1 MQGLCA
7 GYGEIQVLWGIDV
20 MVRRGEIT
28 ALIGSNGAGK
38 TTLMRALS
46 GLIPIDGPA
55 IISPKARTSPAIA
68 PQQILAHGIVH
79 VPEGRRL
86 FGAMSVEEN
95 LLMGAYARR
104 AGRAELKRDL
114 DRVYATFPKLR
125 ERRKQA
131 AATLSGGEQQMCAI
145 GRGLMSAPLLLM
157 IDELSL
163 GLSPL
168 LVEQLVAA
176 LRALNAEGMSILLV
190 EQDVTIA
197 LDLCHRAFVM
207 DMGRIV
213 RTGSGSGAVRRSD
226 HPRCLSRRASGMT
239 FVQQNPSIHSIQRG
253 AMIKTVEAPGS
264 GYRFMPGVSQYS
276 CGIAALAGHLPS
288 SACGSQIRCR

>member
-1 MQGLCA
+1 VTGSLILELKGLSA
-7 GYGEIQVLWGIDV
+7 GYGEIQVLWEIDLA
-20 MVRRGEIT
+20 VRRGEIT
-28 ALIGSNGAGK
+28 VLIGSNGAGK

-46 GLIPIDGPA
+46 GLIPTTGGNYFSQGRDLTGDSA
-55 IISPKARTSPAIA
+55 AK
-68 PQQILAHGIVH
+68 ILAHGIVH

-95 LLMGAYARR
+95 LLMGAYARKIT
-104 AGRAELKRDL
+104 RAELKRDL
-114 DRVYATFPKLR
+114 DQVYAIFPRLR
-125 ERRKQA
+125 ERRRQQ

-176 LRALNAEGMSILLV
+176 LQALNAKGTSILLV

-213 RTGSGSGAVRRSD
+213 RSGSGAELLADPIVRD
-226 HPRCLSRRASGMT
+226 AYL
-239 FVQQNPSIHSIQRG
+239 
-253 AMIKTVEAPGS
+253 
-264 GYRFMPGVSQYS
+264 GVLEQ
-276 CGIAALAGHLPS
+276 
-288 SACGSQIRCR
+288 

>member
-1 MQGLCA
+1 MPIWDSNMLNGMPHVADAPIVELGELSA
-7 GYGEIQVLWGIDV
+7 GYGEIQVLWDV
-20 MVRRGEIT
+20 SMVVRTREIT

-46 GLIPIDGPA
+46 GLIPIRSGRYFSDGA
-55 IISPKARTSPAIA
+55 DLSSATAAQIIG
-68 PQQILAHGIVH
+68 HGIVH

-95 LLMGAYARR
+95 LLMGAYARKASR
-104 AGRAELKRDL
+104 GELSSGL
-114 DRVYATFPKLR
+114 EQVYATFPKLR
-125 ERRKQA
+125 ERRSQA

-168 LVEQLVAA
+168 LVEQLVEA
-176 LRALNAEGMSILLV
+176 LHALNEGGMSILLV
-190 EQDVTIA
+190 EQDVTTA
-197 LDLCHRAFVM
+197 LDLCDVAYIM

-213 RTGSGSGAVRRSD
+213 RTGSGEKLLADPIIR
-226 HPRCLSRRASGMT
+226 
-239 FVQQNPSIHSIQRG
+239 
-253 AMIKTVEAPGS
+253 EA
-264 GYRFMPGVSQYS
+264 YLGV
-276 CGIAALAGHLPS
+276 LDN
-288 SACGSQIRCR
+288 

>member
-1 MQGLCA
+1 MAQSLILELKGLCA
-7 GYGEIQVLWGIDV
+7 GYGEIQVLWGIDLD
-20 MVRRGEIT
+20 VRRGEIT

-38 TTLMRALS
+38 TTLMRTLS
-46 GLIPIDGPA
+46 GLIPSTAGHYFSEGRDLTGDSA
-55 IISPKARTSPAIA
+55 AE
-68 PQQILAHGIVH
+68 ILAHGIVH

-104 AGRAELKRDL
+104 AGRADINRDL
-114 DRVYATFPKLR
+114 DRVYVTFPKLR
-125 ERRKQA
+125 ERRGQA

-145 GRGLMSAPLLLM
+145 GRGLMSAPQLLM

-190 EQDVTIA
+190 EQDVTTA
-197 LDLCHRAFVM
+197 LDLCHHAFVM

-213 RTGSGSGAVRRSD
+213 RGGSGSELLADPIVRD
-226 HPRCLSRRASGMT
+226 AYL
-239 FVQQNPSIHSIQRG
+239 
-253 AMIKTVEAPGS
+253 
-264 GYRFMPGVSQYS
+264 GVLQE
-276 CGIAALAGHLPS
+276 
-288 SACGSQIRCR
+288 

>member
-1 MQGLCA
+1 MSLILELQGLSA
-7 GYGEIQVLWGIDV
+7 GYGEIQVLWGIDLTAH
-20 MVRRGEIT
+20 RGEIT

-46 GLIPIDGPA
+46 GLIPASGGNYFSEGRDLTGDTA
-55 IISPKARTSPAIA
+55 AE
-68 PQQILAHGIVH
+68 ILAHGIVH

-86 FGAMSVEEN
+86 FGAMSVEDN
-95 LLMGAYARR
+95 LLMGAYARKAR
-104 AGRAELKRDL
+104 STELKQDL

-125 ERRKQA
+125 ERRNQA
-131 AATLSGGEQQMCAI
+131 AGTLSGGEQQMCAI
-145 GRGLMSAPLLLM
+145 GRGLMAAPRLLM

-176 LRALNAEGMSILLV
+176 LRGLNQEGMSILLV

-207 DMGRIV
+207 DMGRVV
-213 RTGSGSGAVRRSD
+213 RTGSGTELLADPVVRD
-226 HPRCLSRRASGMT
+226 AYL
-239 FVQQNPSIHSIQRG
+239 
-253 AMIKTVEAPGS
+253 
-264 GYRFMPGVSQYS
+264 GVL
-276 CGIAALAGHLPS
+276 GE
-288 SACGSQIRCR
+288 

>member
-1 MQGLCA
+1 MLPMASLILELQGLSA
-7 GYGEIQVLWGIDV
+7 GYGEIQVLWGID
-20 MVRRGEIT
+20 MAVRRGEIT

-46 GLIPIDGPA
+46 GLIPTQRGYYFSEGRDLTGD
-55 IISPKARTSPAIA
+55 TSAE
-68 PQQILAHGIVH
+68 ILAHGIVH

-86 FGAMSVEEN
+86 FGAMSVEDN
-95 LLMGAYARR
+95 LLMGAYSRKI
-104 AGRAELKRDL
+104 GRGELVRDL

-125 ERRKQA
+125 ERRNQA

-145 GRGLMSAPLLLM
+145 GRGLMSAPRLLM

-176 LRALNAEGMSILLV
+176 LRALNGEGMSILLV
-190 EQDVTIA
+190 EQDVTTA
-197 LDLCHRAFVM
+197 LDICHSAYVM

-213 RTGSGSGAVRRSD
+213 RTGLGTELLADPIIR
-226 HPRCLSRRASGMT
+226 
-239 FVQQNPSIHSIQRG
+239 
-253 AMIKTVEAPGS
+253 EA
-264 GYRFMPGVSQYS
+264 YLGVLQD
-276 CGIAALAGHLPS
+276 
-288 SACGSQIRCR
+288 

>member
-1 MQGLCA
+1 VTGSLILELKGLCA
-7 GYGEIQVLWGIDV
+7 GYGEIQVLWGIDLA
-20 MVRRGEIT
+20 VRRGEIT

-46 GLIPIDGPA
+46 GLIPTTGGNYFSQGRDLTGDSA
-55 IISPKARTSPAIA
+55 AE
-68 PQQILAHGIVH
+68 ILAHGIVH

-95 LLMGAYARR
+95 LLMGAYARKMT
-104 AGRAELKRDL
+104 GAELKRDL
-114 DRVYATFPKLR
+114 DQVYAIFPRLR
-125 ERRKQA
+125 ERRRQQ

-176 LRALNAEGMSILLV
+176 LQALNAKGTSILLV

-213 RTGSGSGAVRRSD
+213 RSGSGAELLADPIVRD
-226 HPRCLSRRASGMT
+226 AYL
-239 FVQQNPSIHSIQRG
+239 
-253 AMIKTVEAPGS
+253 
-264 GYRFMPGVSQYS
+264 GVLEQ
-276 CGIAALAGHLPS
+276 
-288 SACGSQIRCR
+288 

>member
-1 MQGLCA
+1 VADPLILELNGLCA
-7 GYGEIQVLWGIDV
+7 GYGEIQVLWGID
-20 MVRRGEIT
+20 MAVRPGEIT

-46 GLIPIDGPA
+46 GLIPMQSGSYCSKSEDLA
-55 IISPKARTSPAIA
+55 AASAT
-68 PQQILAHGIVH
+68 QILGHGIVH

-86 FGAMSVEEN
+86 FGAMSVEDN
-95 LLMGAYARR
+95 LLMGAYSRKVA
-104 AGRAELKRDL
+104 RAELTRDL
-114 DRVYATFPKLR
+114 DRVYTTFPKLR
-125 ERRKQA
+125 ERRNQA

-145 GRGLMSAPLLLM
+145 GRGLMSAPQLLM

-168 LVEQLVAA
+168 LVEQLVTA

-197 LDLCHRAFVM
+197 LNLCHSAYIM

-213 RTGSGSGAVRRSD
+213 RTGHGAELLADPIIRD
-226 HPRCLSRRASGMT
+226 AYL
-239 FVQQNPSIHSIQRG
+239 
-253 AMIKTVEAPGS
+253 
-264 GYRFMPGVSQYS
+264 GV
-276 CGIAALAGHLPS
+276 LEE
-288 SACGSQIRCR
+288 

>member
-1 MQGLCA
+1 MPISVNNMPSGTPAVTEPLMLELTQVRA
-7 GYGEIQVLWGIDV
+7 GYGEIQVLWGID
-20 MVRRGEIT
+20 MAVRSGEIT

-46 GLIPIDGPA
+46 GLIPIQSGSYVSGGVDL
-55 IISPKARTSPAIA
+55 STSAA
-68 PQQILAHGIVH
+68 AQILAHGIVH

-86 FGAMSVEEN
+86 FGAMSVEDN
-95 LLMGAYARR
+95 LLMGAYARSVS
-104 AGRAELKRDL
+104 RAELNRDL

-125 ERRKQA
+125 ERRNQA

-145 GRGLMSAPLLLM
+145 GRGLMSAPRLLM

-176 LRALNAEGMSILLV
+176 LRQLNAEGMSILLV
-190 EQDVTIA
+190 EQDVTTA
-197 LDLCHRAFVM
+197 LDLCDHAYIM

-213 RTGSGSGAVRRSD
+213 RAGQGAELLADPIIRD
-226 HPRCLSRRASGMT
+226 AYL
-239 FVQQNPSIHSIQRG
+239 
-253 AMIKTVEAPGS
+253 
-264 GYRFMPGVSQYS
+264 GV
-276 CGIAALAGHLPS
+276 LED
-288 SACGSQIRCR
+288 

>member
-1 MQGLCA
+1 MPISASNTRNGMPPVADSPILELQGLCA
-7 GYGEIQVLWGIDV
+7 GYGEIQVLWGIDMV
-20 MVRRGEIT
+20 VRRGEIT

-46 GLIPIDGPA
+46 GLIPMQGGNCFSEGRNVTGDTA
-55 IISPKARTSPAIA
+55 A
-68 PQQILAHGIVH
+68 QILARGIVH

-86 FGAMSVEEN
+86 FGAMSVEDN
-95 LLMGAYARR
+95 LLMGAYSRKL
-104 AGRAELKRDL
+104 GRGELGRDL

-125 ERRKQA
+125 ERRNQA

-145 GRGLMSAPLLLM
+145 GRGLMSAPRLLM

-176 LRALNAEGMSILLV
+176 LRALNAQGMSILLV
-190 EQDVTIA
+190 EQDVTTA
-197 LDLCHRAFVM
+197 LDICHSACIM

-213 RTGSGSGAVRRSD
+213 RSGLGPELLADPIIR
-226 HPRCLSRRASGMT
+226 
-239 FVQQNPSIHSIQRG
+239 
-253 AMIKTVEAPGS
+253 EA
-264 GYRFMPGVSQYS
+264 YLGV
-276 CGIAALAGHLPS
+276 LED
-288 SACGSQIRCR
+288 

>member
-1 MQGLCA
+1 MASSLILETTGLCA
-7 GYGEIQVLWGIDV
+7 GYGEIQVLWGIDIA
-20 MVRRGEIT
+20 VRRGEIT

-38 TTLMRALS
+38 STLMRVLS
-46 GLIPIDGPA
+46 GLIPMAAGNCFSEGRDFTGDSA
-55 IISPKARTSPAIA
+55 AE
-68 PQQILAHGIVH
+68 ILAHGIVH

-95 LLMGAYARR
+95 LLMGAYLRKD
-104 AGRAELKRDL
+104 GRAAVSRDL
-114 DRVYATFPKLR
+114 DQVYATFPRLH
-125 ERRKQA
+125 ERRRQA

-176 LRALNAEGMSILLV
+176 LRALNANGTSILLV
-190 EQDVTIA
+190 EQDVTTA
-197 LDLCHRAFVM
+197 LDLCHHAFVM

-213 RTGSGSGAVRRSD
+213 RAGSGPELLADPIVRD
-226 HPRCLSRRASGMT
+226 AYL
-239 FVQQNPSIHSIQRG
+239 
-253 AMIKTVEAPGS
+253 
-264 GYRFMPGVSQYS
+264 GVLQE
-276 CGIAALAGHLPS
+276 
-288 SACGSQIRCR
+288 